1 MTAMPVVW
9 CTDPNSV
16 NNKPTAFA
24 LHGIQLQGN
33 VTEKQ
38 VHALRELVNAA
49 AEGRLILPSDGT
61 FTLLDSGLSIE
72 SSIVEQESGNSMPIS
87 ANGEP
92 GQLAQAKSAKNTYI
106 LMPVSK
112 AEGSSRQGGVA
123 GGVGPSGQAIAAA
136 AAQLEFLLEPKYSPS
151 TPPETHSDEE
161 ANAEEG
167 EAGGTEEILYEF
179 LCCAKCM
186 NEQRTGPTCAG
197 RRLQRYLRTSVG
209 ASGRGSDYEP
219 VNDPATWQ
227 LQLDPV
233 SSIAS
238 KYARRQQRHRQ
249 HGTVSMG
256 IARNRSHR
264 HHKLPM
270 HSVKIFHNRSTYT
283 PATATTM
290 ATATGAMPIAVGG
303 GRVVSSVSSPMAMAL
318 TMTMPIPSPIPIP
331 IPSSNPN
338 PNANPNPNSK
348 PSAANRAS
356 VGSEAFSL
364 LATAARSTSTSVT
377 ETTTLLAHLPLYA
390 VVNKNRDL
398 ATGGQKTE
406 TDLSATTM
414 LAVVPEEPSSSPSSS
429 PPFTIDGR
437 DLISFDDDQAQVL
450 GVEVSDLGHGGQ
462 QAAATAVDLLSAPNE
477 EDILLALLE
486 TPPATPPKPCSPGS
500 NNSSR
505 KTSFDSTSTLSSMD
519 SGFME
524 MQNKLE
530 ALAAAAAAAAAAAVA
545 VTTSSG
551 EATAATSS
559 LPSGEKIERRN
570 YKECLTQS
578 RNRRKSYEEFKAM
591 FVEEATGPMSMPPTV
606 ATAADDATATSATS
620 VTASSNTVIPLSS
633 ISEQETTGSKP
644 DCVNEFAAAAAAAV
658 SADEMDTGDGDS
670 DGEKGAAAEGDLTAT
685 TTAAVTTPLVSSTT
699 TEAMRKNSDFLS
711 QILDHQFAAKERA
724 KAHKRRTSYEEFKR
738 LVNEIEPL
746 ECPYTPPLASSVV
759 APTAAA
765 ASAAASA
772 AVATSPLKRQNSR
785 QRKSFAS
792 YFLPRRHSTKEQ
804 KTDKEN
810 VPSQEHQQQQ
820 QQQQQQLAL
829 YNKLPSS
836 RGSDSSSTHC
846 RRNFK
851 IYDKLVYGTIYD
863 IIQRK
868 NDIYQKYD
876 KYMTYGT
883 IYEILHRKSSQ
894 GGERWQ
900 RKSLSSILE
909 GTRSSGDVI
918 YDIVQ
923 RRERERQ
930 RQQRI
935 LEATTPATV
944 SAISPH
950 KYGTIYDILQGEK
963 LDANHVSSKPQDS
976 KPPQAKPTRFVVSQ
990 VEESVQTPPVDQPD
1004 ARVTDPGVAKS
1015 SKPHKMRRLSHIL
1028 NYSRNTGDDQL
1039 DAAGKE
1045 EAKQKRS
1052 QAKRRIGVTNLLLP
1066 LDSEELYTRI
1076 IAQQRRLE
1084 KERDQDPE
1092 AESGSDAELYPRV
1105 TALTKSSSLDA
1116 ISLSVAISPA
1126 SSPSPPRP
1134 RRSLKQ
1140 HRCLQ
1145 QRQPI
1150 PLVKKHS
1157 LDNCLQMASAAAAS
1171 AAIPSR
1177 QPLRRWS
1184 NQTPLKCTCHHHHH
1198 HAAAEELPLTA
1209 NEKSR
1214 SLPTACSA
1222 PCPHTCPSSSS
1233 NDHSGPATTKSFG
1246 KSTSTST
1253 TTTTTAKKGKSRRL
1267 SEFTRGEFL
1276 NEKSWYF
1283 RKIKRIEAEKKLLLP
1298 ENEHGAFL
1306 IRDSESRH
1314 NDYSLSVRDGDTVK
1328 HYRIR
1333 QLDEG
1338 GFFIARR
1345 TTFRTLQELVEHY
1358 SKDSD
1363 GLCVNLCKP
1372 CVQIEKPVTEGLSH
1386 RTRDQWEID
1395 RTSLKFVRKLG
1406 SGQFGDVWEGLWNN
1420 TTPVAI
1426 KTLKSGTMDPKDFLA
1441 EAQIMKKLRHTKL
1454 IQLYAVCTVEEPI
1467 YIITELMKHGSL
1479 LEYLQAI
1486 AGKGRSLKMQTLI
1499 DMAAQ
1504 IAAGMAYL
1512 ESQNYIH
1519 RDLAARNVL
1528 VGDGNIV
1535 KIADF
1540 GLARLI
1546 KEDEYEARVG
1556 ARFPIKW
1563 TAPEAANYSKFSI
1576 KSDVWSFG
1584 ILLTE
1589 LVTYGRIPYPGMTN
1603 AEVLT
1608 QVEHGYRMPQPPNC
1622 EMRLYEIMLECWH
1635 KDPMRRPT
1643 FETLQWKL
1651 EDFYTSDQSDYK
1663 EAQAY

>member
-1 MTAMPVVW
+1 MTTTPVVW

-33 VTEKQ
+33 ITEKQ
-38 VHALRELVNAA
+38 VHALRDLVNAA

-61 FTLLDSGLSIE
+61 FMLLDSGLSIE
-72 SSIVEQESGNSMPIS
+72 SSIVPEHDSMRTRTT
-87 ANGEP
+87 EMVH
-92 GQLAQAKSAKNTYI
+92 QKSTKNAYI
-106 LMPVSK
+106 IMPVTETESFDLMHK
-112 AEGSSRQGGVA
+112 SEKVGDSEQGA
-123 GGVGPSGQAIAAA
+123 GLLTIAAA
-136 AAQLEFLLEPKYSPS
+136 AAQLEVLLESKYLDGNKPHEQGDSNEPK
-151 TPPETHSDEE
+151 
-161 ANAEEG
+161 
-167 EAGGTEEILYEF
+167 AGKGVTRLASEV
-179 LCCAKCM
+179 LCCVTCM
-186 NEQRTGPTCAG
+186 NVQRSGHKSYCASK
-197 RRLQRYLRTSVG
+197 RLQRRIKSTGS
-209 ASGRGSDYEP
+209 RNSDYDT
-219 VNDPATWQ
+219 VNDSAFSQ
-227 LQLDPV
+227 LQMDP
-233 SSIAS
+233 SSISS
-238 KYARRQQRHRQ
+238 KHARRQQRQKQ
-249 HGTVSMG
+249 HGTVCMG
-256 IARNRSHR
+256 ILRNRNR
-264 HHKLPM
+264 RLPKLPM
-270 HSVKIFHNRSTYT
+270 HGVKIFHNRSSN
-283 PATATTM
+283 TAITNKKSNTITVTSMSSTT
-290 ATATGAMPIAVGG
+290 GDEAV
-303 GRVVSSVSSPMAMAL
+303 S
-318 TMTMPIPSPIPIP
+318 TIP
-331 IPSSNPN
+331 IPSQTSTPHFS
-338 PNANPNPNSK
+338 PANKASLG
-348 PSAANRAS
+348 SA
-356 VGSEAFSL
+356 SL
-364 LATAARSTSTSVT
+364 LRSTT
-377 ETTTLLAHLPLYA
+377 ANIFPPLPLYA
-390 VVNKNRDL
+390 VVNKNGNQM
-398 ATGGQKTE
+398 GGFYSENDGNPITNM
-406 TDLSATTM
+406 LSM
-414 LAVVPEEPSSSPSSS
+414 VPEES
-429 PPFTIDGR
+429 TKQLTDGC
-437 DLISFDDDQAQVL
+437 DLISFEDDTQPPTNISGTQVTMQDDQP
-450 GVEVSDLGHGGQ
+450 
-462 QAAATAVDLLSAPNE
+462 TVDLLCGSF
-477 EDILLALLE
+477 LTLLE
-486 TPPATPPKPCSPGS
+486 TPPLTLPKPCLPGS

-505 KTSFDSTSTLSSMD
+505 KTSFDSTSTID

-524 MQNKLE
+524 MQHKLDT
-530 ALAAAAAAAAAAAVA
+530 LAAAAVA
-545 VTTSSG
+545 ATTTF
-551 EATAATSS
+551 TAGAASAQ
-559 LPSGEKIERRN
+559 GRDKITQLN

-578 RNRRKSYEEFKAM
+578 RNRRKSYEEFKAI
-591 FVEEATGPMSMPPTV
+591 FEEAHPETTLPLPV
-606 ATAADDATATSATS
+606 APSDATP
-620 VTASSNTVIPLSS
+620 ASHSIVSLQSIPLAS
-633 ISEQETTGSKP
+633 ISEQETQRSSSAMVVREKP
-644 DCVNEFAAAAAAAV
+644 DCANKFHH
-658 SADEMDTGDGDS
+658 STDEMDTGNVDS
-670 DGEKGAAAEGDLTAT
+670 DDVTKGDLKADVTAIVTPTAT
-685 TTAAVTTPLVSSTT
+685 SNLPSKAIAMAT
-699 TEAMRKNSDFLS
+699 TEAMRKNSDILS
-711 QILDHQFAAKERA
+711 QILDHQVAGTEYV
-724 KAHKRRTSYEEFKR
+724 KANTRRTSYEEFKR
-738 LVNEIEPL
+738 LVSEIDTS
-746 ECPYTPPLASSVV
+746 ECSESKALSS
-759 APTAAA
+759 PTLSIETKAAIA
-765 ASAAASA
+765 ITSKT
-772 AVATSPLKRQNSR
+772 TSPLKRQNSR
-785 QRKSFAS
+785 QRKSFAN
-792 YFLPRRHSTKEQ
+792 FFKPRRPFTKEP

-810 VPSQEHQQQQ
+810 IPLYHPIPKNHEKELQHPATIMKWSPCKSDYIKESSQ
-820 QQQQQQLAL
+820 
-829 YNKLPSS
+829 S
-836 RGSDSSSTHC
+836 
-846 RRNFK
+846 RRNYK
-851 IYDKLVYGTIYD
+851 IYDKIVYGTIYD

-883 IYEILHRKSSQ
+883 IYEILHRKSSACCDKL
-894 GGERWQ
+894 Q
-900 RKSLSSILE
+900 RKNTSSFEDGLPK
-909 GTRSSGDVI
+909 RDFI

-923 RRERERQ
+923 NREREKYKH
-930 RQQRI
+930 QQVENIIASQAAVQMPRANYKNGA
-935 LEATTPATV
+935 L
-944 SAISPH
+944 
-950 KYGTIYDILQGEK
+950 YDILQSEK
-963 LDANHVSSKPQDS
+963 IDVSGALLDIEPVAVSTK
-976 KPPQAKPTRFVVSQ
+976 ATRFVVSQ
-990 VEESVQTPPVDQPD
+990 VLAHCVLTPQMDQCKLTD
-1004 ARVTDPGVAKS
+1004 GDVVTSKS
-1015 SKPHKMRRLSHIL
+1015 SKPTKMRRLSNIL
-1028 NYSRNTGDDQL
+1028 SYTRTTGDNQETQVI
-1039 DAAGKE
+1039 AGQDG
-1045 EAKQKRS
+1045 AKLQKQTRN

-1076 IAQQRRLE
+1076 IAQQRLDCTSE
-1084 KERDQDPE
+1084 NDWNLNSEAKPDVGGDSDPE
-1092 AESGSDAELYPRV
+1092 QR
-1105 TALTKSSSLDA
+1105 TQNALIKSSSLDA
-1116 ISLSVAISPA
+1116 ISLSDP
-1126 SSPSPPRP
+1126 PSPPRI
-1134 RRSLKQ
+1134 RRSLKLN
-1140 HRCLQ
+1140 RCVDRSHQLT
-1145 QRQPI
+1145 
-1150 PLVKKHS
+1150 VTKKNS
-1157 LDNCLQMASAAAAS
+1157 LDNCLKVEVSGL
-1171 AAIPSR
+1171 

-1184 NQTPLKCTCHHHHH
+1184 HQNTLKCDCRDNPAHGHD
-1198 HAAAEELPLTA
+1198 AAINKLPLSA
-1209 NEKSR
+1209 NENTHAQHAVC
-1214 SLPTACSA
+1214 PSA
-1222 PCPHTCPSSSS
+1222 SSTNTDHLHTCTYLKPGDHCHCPVPTKSSS
-1233 NDHSGPATTKSFG
+1233 PV
-1246 KSTSTST
+1246 
-1253 TTTTTAKKGKSRRL
+1253 TAVANNKIKSRRL

-1426 KTLKSGTMDPKDFLA
+1426 KTLKSGACVCEIGLKPFADLIDNLLIGTMDPKDFLA

-1589 LVTYGRIPYPGMTN
+1589 LVTYGRIPYPGKPRRQSRQNEVAPLTVLSSYLGMTN

-1622 EMRLYEIMLECWH
+1622 EPRLYEIMLECWH